1 MLNKSQTADVNLNT
15 PTFGSTLTE
24 VCFDTMISYE
34 CEKVHL
40 LLSETI

>member
-1 MLNKSQTADVNLNT
+1 MLNESQTADVNLNA
-15 PTFGSTLTE
+15 PTVGSTLTE
-24 VCFDTMISYE
+24 VCFDIVISYE